1 MPRNA
6 LMFFTFAALE
16 PSTGGAGSLSLP
28 ALASDPVTPH
38 FYPRYVPTPVVV
50 AGRTYIFPTS
60 LLDLPLSDVPVPRA
74 VLARVRPTTEIPGAE
89 HSPIAITLNWYS
101 PSAVTNAVFGRSPSL
116 MGTCQYPDCKSMI
129 EKNAAPSNR
138 ARVSSILDSG
148 YTSLIVTAFRRR

>member
-16 PSTGGAGSLSLP
+16 PSTGGCGKSLTACTCFGS
-28 ALASDPVTPH
+28 
-38 FYPRYVPTPVVV
+38 
-50 AGRTYIFPTS
+50 
-60 LLDLPLSDVPVPRA
+60 DLPLSDVPVPRA

-138 ARVSSILDSG
+138 ARVSSILGSG
-148 YTSLIVTAFRRR
+148 YTSLIVTAFRHR